1 MPPTAA
7 DNPWLRMRKKVVQAY
22 GEGFF
27 NSRTSH
33 VYDVFKDEASKMVAY
48 LKKLQLMVQKIP
60 EQLELVDELPRNP
73 AGKVQK
79 NLLRERYAS
88 Q

>member
-1 MPPTAA
+1 MTA
-7 DNPWLRMRKKVVQAY
+7 
-22 GEGFF
+22 F
-27 NSRTSH
+27 
-33 VYDVFKDEASKMVAY
+33 
-48 LKKLQLMVQKIP
+48 LKESGLMIQKIP